1 MSDVSATPA
10 PATEQTGVV
19 NPADAIA
26 AMIAA
31 NRQRTDSQPEGS
43 TAPPAGQE
51 EAKATSPEAAP
62 EEVAEPE
69 DSSVE
74 TEESADSEVAEE
86 PTDDGVSPDAIN
98 FLEFA
103 EANPDMM
110 WKIPNKDAPGGF
122 VEVPVSKAAAILG
135 QGSAIHENAR
145 KLKAE
150 KAEFE
155 EFKANRQKEIDGLQI
170 GLELT
175 IVPQLKNTA
184 EELVTLQS
192 YNQQWQ
198 QILANATDEVRKAE
212 AEAAI
217 RQNAELIQEKAAFLK
232 ENRPKVEQFYAHR
245 SAEVQKQLEQARTSF
260 KDKELSNKANFEELR
275 EKLSKDWGNAKNS
288 YIPGVANLD
297 LVSSDEYLLG
307 LIRDGMKFREGPK
320 VVKNAGGSLAAITKP
335 VGRAKT
341 APKDE
346 ATELQERAAKGDKGA
361 TRDLLA
367 QQLMAFKNRRR

>member
-1 MSDVSATPA
+1 MSDVSANA

-26 AMIAA
+26 AMIDA
-31 NRQRTDSQPEGS
+31 NRQRTNPQPEGS

-51 EAKATSPEAAP
+51 EVKTESPEAAP

-86 PTDDGVSPDAIN
+86 PTDGVSDDAIN

-103 EANPDMM
+103 KSNPDMI
-110 WKIPNKDAPGGF
+110 WRIPNKDAEGGF
-122 VEVPVSKAAAILG
+122 LEVPVSKAAAILG
-135 QGSAIHENAR
+135 QGSAIHEHAR

-155 EFKANRQKEIDGLQI
+155 EYEVNRRKEIDGLQI

-175 IVPQLKNTA
+175 IVPQLQTA
-184 EELVTLQS
+184 ADELVTLQG

-198 QILANATDEVRKAE
+198 QILATATDEVAKAE
-212 AEAAI
+212 AQAAI
-217 RQNAELIQEKAAFLK
+217 RQNAQLIQEKAEFVKA
-232 ENRPKVEQFYAHR
+232 NRPKVEQFYAQR
-245 SAEVQKQLEQARTSF
+245 SAEVQQRLEQARQSF
-260 KDKELSNKANFEELR
+260 KDKELSNKANFNEIR
-275 EKLSKDWGNAKNS
+275 EKLEKDWSNAKS
-288 YIPGVANLD
+288 SFVPGVPNID
-297 LVSSDEYLLG
+297 LVSSDEHLMS
-307 LIRDGMKFREGPK
+307 LIRDGLKFREGPK
-320 VVKNAGGSLAAITKP
+320 VVKNAGGSLAATTKA
-335 VGRAKT
+335 VSKAKT

-346 ATELQERAAKGDKGA
+346 TSELQERAAKGDKNA

-367 QQLMAFKNRRR
+367 NQLMAFKQRRR

>member
-1 MSDVSATPA
+1 MSDVSANA

-26 AMIAA
+26 AMIDA
-31 NRQRTDSQPEGS
+31 NRQRTNVQPEGS

-51 EAKATSPEAAP
+51 EAKAESPEAAP

-74 TEESADSEVAEE
+74 TEESADSEAAEE
-86 PTDDGVSPDAIN
+86 PTDGVSDDAIN

-103 EANPDMM
+103 KSNPDMI
-110 WKIPNKDAPGGF
+110 WRIPNKDAEGGF
-122 VEVPVSKAAAILG
+122 LEVPVSKAAAILG
-135 QGSAIHENAR
+135 QGSAIHEHAR
-145 KLKAE
+145 RLKAE

-155 EFKANRQKEIDGLQI
+155 EYEANRRKEIDGLQI

-175 IVPQLKNTA
+175 IVPQLQSA
-184 EELVTLQS
+184 ADELVTLQG

-198 QILANATDEVRKAE
+198 QIFESTSDEVKKAE
-212 AEAAI
+212 AQAAI

-232 ENRPKVEQFYAHR
+232 ANRPKVEEFYAKR
-245 SAEVQKQLEQARTSF
+245 SEQVQQSLEQARQSF
-260 KDKELSNKANFEELR
+260 KDKELSNKANFSELR
-275 EKLSKDWGNAKNS
+275 EKLEKDWANAKNS
-288 YIPGVANLD
+288 FVPGVPNID
-297 LVSSDEYLLG
+297 LVSSDEHLMS
-307 LIRDGMKFREGPK
+307 LIRDGLKFREGPK
-320 VVKNAGGSLAAITKP
+320 VVKNAGGSLAATTKA
-335 VGRAKT
+335 VSKAKT

-346 ATELQERAAKGDKGA
+346 ASELQERAAKGDKNA

-367 QQLMAFKNRRR
+367 QQLMAFKRRR